1 MPFLK
6 FGRQR
11 FLNLS
16 PVLTNITFQVHA
28 DPISVVFIHPIVVG
42 FTTTLEH
49 PDGSE
54 QNTSLCGT
62 LKFSGFSPVFTPYGS
77 PVMSTSKL
85 DVSQSTT
92 FLTMLSDI
100 EFLAVGVSSVIF
112 PSSTE
117 FSNVSSVVNVPFLT
131 VFGLQISGIPFT
143 MEFQLEPTFAMSL
156 IFSVVFPMS
165 TKSES
170 ISVSVHTLTKVLSVH
185 FPS

>member
-6 FGRQR
+6 LDRQR

-16 PVLTNITFQVHA
+16 PVLTNITFQVHT
-28 DPISVVFIHPIVVG
+28 DPFPPVFIHPIIVG
-42 FTTTLEH
+42 FTTTLEN

-54 QNTSLCGT
+54 LNTSLCGT
-62 LKFSGFSPVFTPYGS
+62 LKFSGFSPVFTPYGF

-92 FLTMLSDI
+92 SLTILFDI

-117 FSNVSSVVNVPFLT
+117 FFNVGFVVNVPILT

-143 MEFQLEPTFAMSL
+143 MESQLEPIFAMSL
-156 IFSVVFPMS
+156 KFSVVFPMS